1 MIPKDVTDMKE
12 FEEYVLN
19 LIEKSQDIG
28 NELEQRI
35 YQTNPTTTEKLTY
48 FLKYIGIISQ
58 IFMYK
63 GLFYFGRIHKFTM
76 LSYINNMSES
86 FKH

>member
-35 YQTNPTTTEKLTY
+35 YQTNPTTTKRWAY
-48 FLKYIGIISQ
+48 FLKYIGII
-58 IFMYK
+58 
-63 GLFYFGRIHKFTM
+63 HKSLCIRVCFI
-76 LSYINNMSES
+76 LGEYINLLCYLI
-86 FKH
+86 